1 MQANINHQHG
11 TDAGMRQ
18 YSDTPQIG
26 SHPQTHP
33 LTSGN
38 ESFHSGFYGYSRPSS
53 ANFNPKQGHIRTPP
67 SSQYFTSSPN
77 SSTVLG
83 GYGATYGQSS
93 KGNSPGYSTA
103 HRSSIGGDTD
113 TLFAYGTSGTGIPS
127 PRPTSFQSNQQVG
140 YSSGS
145 INQAHHSQSFA
156 PANLHHTPHPLAQS
170 DLPQNN
176 KPQNNKQST
185 SPSSSD
191 TATQSQQQRHMGVT
205 PLRRGQACQSCRRRK
220 LKCDA
225 KRPVCGTCIKSRKA
239 AAVANHASPVPEGD
253 CVYDDPAPNSSTG
266 TTSTAPSSAKKHQEN
281 VYSPSGLSASPNQN
295 AGKSNSAESSY
306 DGQNRTS
313 MKRQRT
319 NGSGAGTPVHDGR
332 PFSRTNTD
340 SKDSKEIKNETFE
353 QKANRLEARVA
364 DLEDKLRQARA
375 YGVSGSASH
384 YWDANPTPYRWRSR
398 ASSREPEPE
407 ETLKPAVPI
416 LSMLSPLS
424 GREEKHRMRYFQR
437 PAGVN
442 IGSLTSTSSLRTGM
456 DAQSNGKTASSLSRH
471 SDANEADAKQEGSNG
486 EIDSDPMLV
495 DSTKMENGTATN
507 DEPFMQLLWPGW
519 SSDLPSSEVVT
530 SLCEIFFRLHPL
542 RTLVYRPT
550 FMSGLLLPIHHPHRP
565 HDSLIHAILCAAA
578 DISPYHDNTMTTN
591 GSRDRFVTMLAD
603 PANRTNV
610 QRSNSSNTLT
620 FKEFHMS
627 KGRQKIERSL
637 MTDFRNPLDWLAG
650 GTIIA
655 FVLWNE
661 GRFVESYFLSGF
673 LARAIAPAGLDK
685 LPSRHFSPAGKIR
698 STPGLFGDAPGLE
711 EHERRMVLWH
721 TFLADQYT
729 SGPPGFYENMIHEQ
743 AVLTHLPCSVNDFLA
758 GNDVAPNR
766 QTLSSADLFT
776 TGHLD
781 EFTLHIKSAILLRR
795 VCTLTSRSQLL
806 RSKPPGVPIMDKQID
821 EFIATFP
828 PKALFD
834 SSSDGLNAYSNISL
848 ALIYLHEP
856 YLSRSG
862 LCTIKEADPSP
873 TSANGRILFA
883 VEKVM
888 QMLHQLVNSSLDFA
902 LLHPQ
907 MFLTWSV
914 CARMMG
920 KDMIL
925 LQKRMQP
932 QETPTN
938 IANDSQANQ
947 SKTKANGSK
956 KANSTKPLA
965 PDEHSALNRV
975 MENLA
980 LIVVALR
987 RAGVKSIKARRC
999 SELVSSVRSGHLHEM
1014 FLSHLLYLDGVIPVE
1029 QDDNNNGEGINNS
1042 SMLALTQNP
1051 AFDALLQSNSMPS
1064 GGMSVPMMMSMLSD
1078 PTQQGISNMFSQN
1091 PQVSMPGSEKFD
1103 FDAFSSNGFTSD
1115 GGGGRTDTNQVVAD
1129 LLSEPFLVD
1138 ENPLTETTTDPR
1150 LDTDNDAN
1158 ISTQNEPGLEV
1169 FNM

>member
-1 MQANINHQHG
+1 MQTNYNNQSG
-11 TDAGMRQ
+11 GDSGGLRQ
-18 YSDTPQIG
+18 YQDTHQSSSHSQSNPFASG
-26 SHPQTHP
+26 SESFNSPFHP
-33 LTSGN
+33 L
-38 ESFHSGFYGYSRPSS
+38 SRPSS
-53 ANFNPKQGHIRTPP
+53 ASHSNTKQGLIRTPP
-67 SSQYFTSSPN
+67 STQYFTSSPN
-77 SSTVLG
+77 ASGVLG
-83 GYGATYGQSS
+83 GYGAGYGQSS
-93 KGNSPGYSTA
+93 KGNSPGGYSTT
-103 HRSSIGGDTD
+103 HRGSVGGDVD
-113 TLFAYGTSGTGIPS
+113 TIFAYGSSGSGVSS
-127 PRPTSFQSNQQVG
+127 PRSTMPFQSNQQQMA
-140 YSSGS
+140 YPTNSL
-145 INQAHHSQSFA
+145 NQGHHIQSFP
-156 PANLHHTPHPLAQS
+156 PANLRHMPHPLAQS
-170 DLPQNN
+170 DIAQNT
-176 KPQNNKQST
+176 KQSA
-185 SPSSSD
+185 SPSSD
-191 TATQSQQQRHMGVT
+191 TPATSQQRNAGIT

-225 KRPVCGTCIKSRKA
+225 QRPVCGTCVKSRKA
-239 AAVANHASPVPEGD
+239 AAVANHASPVPDGD
-253 CVYDDPAPNSSTG
+253 CVYDDPVPI
-266 TTSTAPSSAKKHQEN
+266 STAAHGPSSASSSGKQQESA
-281 VYSPSGLSASPNQN
+281 YSPSTLSASPSQ
-295 AGKSNSAESSY
+295 GGGYTTSGDSNF
-306 DGQNRTS
+306 GTQNRPS
-313 MKRQRT
+313 IKRQRT
-319 NGSGAGTPVHDGR
+319 NGSGTGLPVRDSVRPYSIGNPDGR
-332 PFSRTNTD
+332 EG
-340 SKDSKEIKNETFE
+340 KENKKETAE
-353 QKANRLEARVA
+353 QKAARLEARVA

-384 YWDANPTPYRWRSR
+384 YWEANQTPYRWRSR

-407 ETLKPAVPI
+407 EALRPAVPI

-442 IGSLTSTSSLRTGM
+442 IGSLSTTSSLRTGM
-456 DAQSNGKTASSLSRH
+456 DSQYLNKTHAPLPRR
-471 SDANEADAKQEGSNG
+471 SDTNEAGIDHENKTN
-486 EIDSDPMLV
+486 EIDTDPMLV
-495 DSTKMENGTATN
+495 DSTKLESGAGTTN
-507 DEPFMQLLWPGW
+507 DESFMQLLWPGW

-530 SLCEIFFRLHPL
+530 SLCDIFFRLHPL

-565 HDSLIHAILCAAA
+565 HDSLIHSILCAAA
-578 DISPYHDNTMTTN
+578 DISPYHNNTTMGN
-591 GSRDRFVTMLAD
+591 GMRDRFVTMLSN
-603 PANRTNV
+603 PNQRQHV
-610 QRSNSSNTLT
+610 QHSTLT
-620 FKEFHMS
+620 FKEFHLS

-650 GTIIA
+650 GTIIVY
-655 FVLWNE
+655 VLWNE

-685 LPSRHFSPAGKIR
+685 LPSRHFSPTGKVGT
-698 STPGLFGDAPGLE
+698 TPGLFGDAHGLE

-758 GNDVAPNR
+758 GNNVAPNS

-795 VCTLTSRSQLL
+795 VCTLTSRSQPL
-806 RSKPPGVPIMDKQID
+806 RNKPPGVPIMDKQID
-821 EFIATFP
+821 EFISTFP
-828 PKALFD
+828 SKAWFEC
-834 SSSDGLNAYSNISL
+834 SSDGLNAYSNISL
-848 ALIYLHEP
+848 AIIYLHEP
-856 YLSRSG
+856 YLSRSN
-862 LCTIKEADPSP
+862 LCTIKEAEPTP
-873 TSANGRILFA
+873 TSANGRILLA

-932 QETPTN
+932 QDVTGGPK
-938 IANDSQANQ
+938 A
-947 SKTKANGSK
+947 KTNGSK
-956 KANSTKPLA
+956 KTNPPKLLV
-965 PDEHSALNRV
+965 PDESAALNRV

-980 LIVVALR
+980 LIVGALR
-987 RAGVKSIKARRC
+987 RAGMKSVKARRC

-1029 QDDNNNGEGINNS
+1029 QDDNNGEDGLNNS

-1051 AFDALLQSNSMPS
+1051 AFDAMLQSNAMPS

-1078 PTQQGISNMFSQN
+1078 PTQQGINTMFSQN
-1091 PQVSMPGSEKFD
+1091 QQGQLPESDKFD
-1103 FDAFSSNGFTSD
+1103 FNAFASNGFTADSGND
-1115 GGGGRTDTNQVVAD
+1115 STQVVAD

-1138 ENPLTETTTDPR
+1138 ENR
-1150 LDTDNDAN
+1150 LETDNSATN
-1158 ISTQNEPGLEV
+1158 STQNEPGLEV
-1169 FNM
+1169 FNL

>member
-1 MQANINHQHG
+1 MNYNNQSAGDNG
-11 TDAGMRQ
+11 GMRQ
-18 YSDTPQIG
+18 YHDQIG
-26 SHPQTHP
+26 SHPQQYP
-33 LTSGN
+33 FANGN
-38 ESFHSGFYGYSRPSS
+38 ESFNSSSFHGISRPSS
-53 ANFNPKQGHIRTPP
+53 ASHNTKPGHIRTPP
-67 SSQYFTSSPN
+67 SGQYFTSSPN
-77 SSTVLG
+77 SSGTLG
-83 GYGATYGQSS
+83 GYGPAYGQSTS
-93 KGNSPGYSTA
+93 KGNSPGYSAT
-103 HRSSIGGDTD
+103 HRGSVGGETD
-113 TLFAYGTSGTGIPS
+113 TLFAYGPSASGIAS
-127 PRPTSFQSNQQVG
+127 PRSGMPFQSNQQMA
-140 YSSGS
+140 YSNSQG
-145 INQAHHSQSFA
+145 HHIQPYP
-156 PANLHHTPHPLAQS
+156 PANLRHTPHPLAQS
-170 DLPQNN
+170 DIPQNT
-176 KPQNNKQST
+176 KQSD
-185 SPSSSD
+185 SPSSD
-191 TATQSQQQRHMGVT
+191 TPTQSQQRNVGVT

-225 KRPVCGTCIKSRKA
+225 QRPVCGTCIKSRKA
-239 AAVANHASPVPEGD
+239 AAVANHASPVPDGD
-253 CVYDDPAPNSSTG
+253 CVYDDPVPVPPAPV
-266 TTSTAPSSAKKHQEN
+266 PSSSSSGKQQESA
-281 VYSPSGLSASPNQN
+281 YSPSTLSASPGQGGGGGGNTTSSD
-295 AGKSNSAESSY
+295 SNF
-306 DGQNRTS
+306 GTQNRPS
-313 MKRQRT
+313 IKRQRT
-319 NGSGAGTPVHDGR
+319 SGSATGMPVRDSR
-332 PFSRTNTD
+332 PFSRGATEGRE
-340 SKDSKEIKNETFE
+340 SKENKNETTE
-353 QKANRLEARVA
+353 QKATRLEARVA

-384 YWDANPTPYRWRSR
+384 YWDANSTPYRWRSR

-407 ETLKPAVPI
+407 EALKPAVPI

-442 IGSLTSTSSLRTGM
+442 IGSLSTTSSMRTGM
-456 DAQSNGKTASSLSRH
+456 DAEYPNKAYPSMPRR
-471 SDANEADAKQEGSNG
+471 SDANEGNSDRK
-486 EIDSDPMLV
+486 DSATEVDTDPMLV
-495 DSTKMENGTATN
+495 DSTKLESGTGAG
-507 DEPFMQLLWPGW
+507 DESFMQLLWPGW
-519 SSDLPSSEVVT
+519 SNDLPSSEIVT
-530 SLCEIFFRLHPL
+530 TLCEIFFRLHPL

-578 DISPYHDNTMTTN
+578 DISPYHDNTTMVN
-591 GSRDRFVTMLAD
+591 GMRDRFVTMLAD
-603 PANRTNV
+603 PTHRPNV
-610 QRSNSSNTLT
+610 QQSNAPNTLT
-620 FKEFHMS
+620 FKEFHLS

-650 GTIIA
+650 GTIIVY
-655 FVLWNE
+655 VLWNE

-685 LPSRHFSPAGKIR
+685 LPSRHFSPAGKVR
-698 STPGLFGDAPGLE
+698 ATPGLFGDAHGLE

-758 GNDVAPNR
+758 GNDVAPNS

-795 VCTLTSRSQLL
+795 VCTLSSRSQGL

-821 EFIATFP
+821 EFISTFP
-828 PKALFD
+828 PKAWFEC
-834 SSSDGLNAYSNISL
+834 SSDGLNAYSNISL
-848 ALIYLHEP
+848 AMIYLHEP
-856 YLSRSG
+856 YLSRSS
-862 LCTIKEADPSP
+862 LCTVKEAEPAP
-873 TSANGRILFA
+873 TSANGRILLA

-932 QETPTN
+932 QEVQT
-938 IANDSQANQ
+938 DSPAKGNAEG
-947 SKTKANGSK
+947 TKAKTNGSK
-956 KANSTKPLA
+956 KTNSTKPLV
-965 PDEHSALNRV
+965 PDEGAALHRV

-980 LIVVALR
+980 LIVGALR
-987 RAGVKSIKARRC
+987 RAGVKSVKARRC

-1029 QDDNNNGEGINNS
+1029 QEDSFNGEGLNNS

-1051 AFDALLQSNSMPS
+1051 AFDAMLQSNAMPS

-1078 PTQQGISNMFSQN
+1078 PAQGASTMFSQN
-1091 PQVSMPGSEKFD
+1091 QQNQMPEPDKFD
-1103 FDAFSSNGFTSD
+1103 FNAFTSNGFNSD
-1115 GGGGRTDTNQVVAD
+1115 GGTDSTQVVAD

-1138 ENPLTETTTDPR
+1138 ENRLETENNP
-1150 LDTDNDAN
+1150 A

-1169 FNM
+1169 FNL

>member
-1 MQANINHQHG
+1 MNYNNQSTG
-11 TDAGMRQ
+11 DSGMRQ
-18 YSDTPQIG
+18 YQDSHQSGT
-26 SHPQTHP
+26 HPQSYPFTNG
-33 LTSGN
+33 SEN
-38 ESFHSGFYGYSRPSS
+38 FNSSFHAMSRPSS
-53 ANFNPKQGHIRTPP
+53 ASHNTKQGHIRTPP
-67 SSQYFTSSPN
+67 STQYFTSSP
-77 SSTVLG
+77 SPSGTVG
-83 GYGATYGQSS
+83 GYGPAYGQSS
-93 KGNSPGYSTA
+93 KGNSPGYSAA
-103 HRSSIGGDTD
+103 HRGSVGGETD
-113 TLFAYGTSGTGIPS
+113 NLFAYGPGGSGIAS
-127 PRPTSFQSNQQVG
+127 PRSGMPFQSNQQMV
-140 YSSGS
+140 YSNSQG
-145 INQAHHSQSFA
+145 HHIQSY
-156 PANLHHTPHPLAQS
+156 PPVNLRHTPHPLAQS
-170 DLPQNN
+170 DIPQNA
-176 KPQNNKQST
+176 KQSD
-185 SPSSSD
+185 SPSDD
-191 TATQSQQQRHMGVT
+191 TPTASQQRNAGVT

-239 AAVANHASPVPEGD
+239 AAVANHASPVPDGD
-253 CVYDDPAPNSSTG
+253 CVYDDPVSLPPAPAASS
-266 TTSTAPSSAKKHQEN
+266 APSSSKQQESAH
-281 VYSPSGLSASPNQN
+281 SPSTLSASPGQGGGNTT
-295 AGKSNSAESSY
+295 SS
-306 DGQNRTS
+306 DANFATQNRPS
-313 MKRQRT
+313 IKRQRT
-319 NGSGAGTPVHDGR
+319 NGSATGIPVRDIR
-332 PFSRTNTD
+332 PFSRGNPD
-340 SKDSKEIKNETFE
+340 GKDSKENKNETSE
-353 QKANRLEARVA
+353 QKAARLEAKVA

-384 YWDANPTPYRWRSR
+384 YWDSNLTPYRWRSR
-398 ASSREPEPE
+398 ASSREPEQE
-407 ETLKPAVPI
+407 EALKPAVPI

-442 IGSLTSTSSLRTGM
+442 VGSLSTTSSMRTEM
-456 DAQSNGKTASSLSRH
+456 DTEYSNKAYSSLPRR
-471 SDANEADAKQEGSNG
+471 SDANEGNTDRRDSVVEAE
-486 EIDSDPMLV
+486 SDPMLV
-495 DSTKMENGTATN
+495 DSTKLESGTGS
-507 DEPFMQLLWPGW
+507 DDSFMQLLWPGW
-519 SSDLPSSEVVT
+519 SNDLPSSDIVT
-530 SLCEIFFRLHPL
+530 TLSEIFFRLHPL

-578 DISPYHDNTMTTN
+578 DISPYHDNTTMVN
-591 GSRDRFVTMLAD
+591 GMRDRFITMLSD
-603 PANRTNV
+603 PTQRPNV
-610 QRSNSSNTLT
+610 QQSNAPNTLT
-620 FKEFHMS
+620 FKEFHLS

-650 GTIIA
+650 GTIIVY
-655 FVLWNE
+655 VLWNE

-685 LPSRHFSPAGKIR
+685 LPSRHFSPAGKVR
-698 STPGLFGDAPGLE
+698 ATPGLFGDAHGLE

-721 TFLADQYT
+721 AFLADQYT

-758 GNDVAPNR
+758 GNNVAPNS

-795 VCTLTSRSQLL
+795 VCTLSSRSQPL

-821 EFIATFP
+821 EFISTFP
-828 PKALFD
+828 PKAWFEC
-834 SSSDGLNAYSNISL
+834 SSDGLNAYSNISL
-848 ALIYLHEP
+848 AIMYLHEP
-856 YLSRSG
+856 YLSRSN
-862 LCTIKEADPSP
+862 LCTVKEAEPAP
-873 TSANGRILFA
+873 TSANGRILLA

-932 QETPTN
+932 ETNSTTKSR
-938 IANDSQANQ
+938 AEG
-947 SKTKANGSK
+947 TKAKTNGSK
-956 KANSTKPLA
+956 KTNSTTPLV
-965 PDEHSALNRV
+965 PDESAALNRV

-980 LIVVALR
+980 LIVGALR
-987 RAGVKSIKARRC
+987 RAGVKSVKARRC

-1029 QDDNNNGEGINNS
+1029 QESSFNGEGLNNS
-1042 SMLALTQNP
+1042 SMVALTQNP
-1051 AFDALLQSNSMPS
+1051 AFDALLQSHSMPS

-1078 PTQQGISNMFSQN
+1078 PAQGPSAMFSQN
-1091 PQVSMPGSEKFD
+1091 QQNQMPESDKFD
-1103 FDAFSSNGFTSD
+1103 FNAFTSNGFSSD
-1115 GGGGRTDTNQVVAD
+1115 GGTDSNQVVAD

-1138 ENPLTETTTDPR
+1138 ENRLETE
-1150 LDTDNDAN
+1150 NNSA

-1169 FNM
+1169 FNL